1 MTFGRAPRERLQGA
15 RLDRALPYFL
25 LAPAVLVVLAV
36 LVYPFVDGIQASTQF
51 YRFGRPIKS
60 VGLENY
66 TDLWSDPQF
75 RNALWVTVKF
85 VTLAVALETVL
96 GLALALFCAREL
108 RGIRF
113 VRTTLI
119 VPMVITPVV
128 VGIVFRLIYATDA
141 GMLTTVSEKLG
152 GEPVQILSNPTKA
165 FLGLVLLDVWE
176 WTPLMFLILLAGIQS
191 LPVEPSEAARVDGAG
206 SWRTFL
212 DHTLPMLRPVLAVAI
227 VLRTIDAF
235 GTFDQVFVLTRG
247 GPGEATRLVSL
258 YGYDTA
264 FKFQQVGYAAAMF
277 VTVGLIILAFA
288 LAAVRMLRRVE
299 TA

>member
-1 MTFGRAPRERLQGA
+1 MRHRRAPRERLQGA
-15 RLDRALPYFL
+15 GLDRALPYVL

-36 LVYPFVDGIQASTQF
+36 LVYPLIDGVQASTQF
-51 YRFGRPIKS
+51 YRFGRPIES
-60 VGLENY
+60 VGLQNY
-66 TDLWSDPQF
+66 TDLWRDPQF

-141 GMLTTVSEKLG
+141 GMLTTVSERFG
-152 GEPVQILSNPTKA
+152 GDPVQILSDPTKA

-191 LPVEPSEAARVDGAG
+191 LPVEPFEAARVDGAG
-206 SWRTFL
+206 SWRTFV

-277 VTVGLIILAFA
+277 ITVGLIILAFA
-288 LAAVRMLRRVE
+288 LAAVRLLRRVE